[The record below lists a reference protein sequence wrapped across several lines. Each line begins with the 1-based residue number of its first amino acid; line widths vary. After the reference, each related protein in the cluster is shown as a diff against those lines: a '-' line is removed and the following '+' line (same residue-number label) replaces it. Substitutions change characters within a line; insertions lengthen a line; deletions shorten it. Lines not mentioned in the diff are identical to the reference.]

1 MSHKTVKAHQ
11 DGTTPDP
18 FARFA
23 ETVVECFQQQIKP
36 HLKAVGGVV
45 VAGLAVAVLVNSML
59 THRRTRAAQAW
70 ADVRGSASKEALI
83 ETEKTHRG
91 SEIGALASLK
101 LARQAYNEGNY
112 EEAAARFAT
121 FIKDYPR
128 HSLLENA
135 RLGQAYAL
143 EANGETLK
151 AEESF
156 TQLAQQTASSQMSAE
171 AYVGAGRCAASQSK
185 TAEAKKWYEKA
196 SQSESA
202 GSYKQRAEDA
212 LKNLK

>member
-11 DGTTPDP
+11 EGTSQDP

-23 ETVVECFQQQIKP
+23 ETVVEHFQQQIKP
-36 HLKAVGGVV
+36 HIKAVGGVIV
-45 VAGLAVAVLVNSML
+45 VGLAVAILVNLML
-59 THRRTRAAQAW
+59 TQRRTNAAQAW
-70 ADVRGSASKEALI
+70 ADVRGSVSKEALI
-83 ETEKTHRG
+83 EAEKTHRG

-101 LARQAYNEGNY
+101 LARQAYNEGKY
-112 EEAAARFAT
+112 DEAAARFAT

-128 HSLLENA
+128 HSLLDNA

-156 TQLAQQTASSQMSAE
+156 SQLAQQTASSLLSAE
-171 AYVGAGRCAASQSK
+171 AYVGAGRCATSQSK

-196 SQSESA
+196 TQLELAS
-202 GSYKQRAEDA
+202 SYKQQAENA